1 MNSYSQEII
10 KIIIFKNIKLSL
22 NYKIFKKL
30 MNISPLIH
38 FLAISTGSLL
48 GANLRYILIT
58 RFCSIKLSK
67 SRKLLLVN
75 LIASVIL
82 GASLSLNNNSDLKIY
97 RELVILFLFGF
108 AGSLSTFSSFINDL
122 FKLSIKRKYKD
133 ILIIIFSSVL
143 LGLLAISLGLLVINF

>member
-1 MNSYSQEII
+1 
-10 KIIIFKNIKLSL
+10 
-22 NYKIFKKL
+22 
-30 MNISPLIH
+30 MNISPLIN
-38 FLAISTGSLL
+38 FSAISAGSLL

-67 SRKLLLVN
+67 SRRLLLVN
-75 LIASVIL
+75 LFASVIL
-82 GASLSLNNNSDLKIY
+82 GASLSLNNKSDIKIY
-97 RELVILFLFGF
+97 RELVVLFLFGF

-133 ILIIIFSSVL
+133 ISIIIFSSVF

>member
-1 MNSYSQEII
+1 MNNSPII
-10 KIIIFKNIKLSL
+10 QFSL
-22 NYKIFKKL
+22 
-30 MNISPLIH
+30 
-38 FLAISTGSLL
+38 ISTGSLL

-67 SRKLLLVN
+67 SRRLLLVN

-82 GASLSLNNNSDLKIY
+82 GASLSLNNDSDLKIY

>member
-1 MNSYSQEII
+1 
-10 KIIIFKNIKLSL
+10 
-22 NYKIFKKL
+22 

-38 FLAISTGSLL
+38 FSVISTGSLL
-48 GANLRYILIT
+48 GANLRYFLIT
-58 RFCSIKLSK
+58 KFCSIKLSK
-67 SRKLLLVN
+67 SRRLLLVN

-122 FKLSIKRKYKD
+122 FKLSIKEKYKD
-133 ILIIIFSSVL
+133 ISIIIFLSIF
-143 LGLLAISLGLLVINF
+143 LGLLSISFGLLVVNF

>member
-1 MNSYSQEII
+1 
-10 KIIIFKNIKLSL
+10 
-22 NYKIFKKL
+22 

-38 FLAISTGSLL
+38 FSAISTGSLL

-67 SRKLLLVN
+67 SRRLLLVN

-82 GASLSLNNNSDLKIY
+82 GASLSLNNDSDLKIY
-97 RELVILFLFGF
+97 REFVILFLYGF

-133 ILIIIFSSVL
+133 ILIIIFLSIF

>member
-1 MNSYSQEII
+1 
-10 KIIIFKNIKLSL
+10 
-22 NYKIFKKL
+22 

-38 FLAISTGSLL
+38 FSAISTGSLL
-48 GANLRYILIT
+48 GANLRYIFMN
-58 RFCSIKLSK
+58 RFCSIKLNK
-67 SRKLLLVN
+67 SRRLLLVN

-82 GASLSLNNNSDLKIY
+82 GASLSLNNDSDLKIY

>member
-1 MNSYSQEII
+1 
-10 KIIIFKNIKLSL
+10 
-22 NYKIFKKL
+22 

-38 FLAISTGSLL
+38 FSAISTGSLL
-48 GANLRYILIT
+48 GANLRYFLIT
-58 RFCSIKLSK
+58 KFSLIKLSK
-67 SRKLLLVN
+67 SRRLLLVN
-75 LIASVIL
+75 LIASLIL
-82 GASLSLNNNSDLKIY
+82 GASLSLNNDSDLKIY
-97 RELVILFLFGF
+97 REFVILFLYGF

>member
-1 MNSYSQEII
+1 
-10 KIIIFKNIKLSL
+10 
-22 NYKIFKKL
+22 
-30 MNISPLIH
+30 MNIHPLIH
-38 FLAISTGSLL
+38 FSTISSGSLL

-67 SRKLLLVN
+67 SRRLLLVN

-82 GASLSLNNNSDLKIY
+82 GTSLSLNNNSDLKIY
-97 RELVILFLFGF
+97 REFVILFLFGF

>member
-1 MNSYSQEII
+1 
-10 KIIIFKNIKLSL
+10 
-22 NYKIFKKL
+22 

-38 FLAISTGSLL
+38 FSIISTGSLL
-48 GANLRYILIT
+48 GANLRYLLVT

-67 SRKLLLVN
+67 SRRILLVN

-82 GASLSLNNNSDLKIY
+82 GTSLSLNNNSDLKIY
-97 RELVILFLFGF
+97 RELIILFLIGF

-133 ILIIIFSSVL
+133 ISIIIFLSIF
-143 LGLLAISLGLLVINF
+143 LGLLSISFGLLVVNF

>member
-1 MNSYSQEII
+1 
-10 KIIIFKNIKLSL
+10 
-22 NYKIFKKL
+22 

-38 FLAISTGSLL
+38 LSAISAGSFL

-58 RFCSIKLSK
+58 RSCSIKLSK
-67 SRKLLLVN
+67 SRRLLLVN

-133 ILIIIFSSVL
+133 ITIIIFSSVF